1 MLNRRRR
8 FALLET
14 FRLVQAAKVTRNVA
28 AAVRW
33 RDARYAAQLDRD
45 VHRPTVAKAWLHFWI
60 AFPDRIRGPG
70 PGAGPP
76 PT

>member
-14 FRLVQAAKVTRNVA
+14 FRLVQAAKVTRNLA

-33 RDARYAAQLDRD
+33 RDAAYAAQLDRD
-45 VHRPTVAKAWLHFWI
+45 IIRPTLARAWACFWI
-60 AFPDRIRGPG
+60 AFPDRGGPG
-70 PGAGPP
+70 PGPP